1 MAFLEE
7 SDNLQANTRIENS
20 ELRTENLARGFSPL
34 SGGKNPLAPL
44 SGGMWDTANAT
55 DYSTR
60 YPTVYGK
67 KL

>member
-1 MAFLEE
+1 MALLEE
-7 SDNLQANTRIENS
+7 EENLQQTVQ
-20 ELRTENLARGFSPL
+20 
-34 SGGKNPLAPL
+34 
-44 SGGMWDTANAT
+44 AT